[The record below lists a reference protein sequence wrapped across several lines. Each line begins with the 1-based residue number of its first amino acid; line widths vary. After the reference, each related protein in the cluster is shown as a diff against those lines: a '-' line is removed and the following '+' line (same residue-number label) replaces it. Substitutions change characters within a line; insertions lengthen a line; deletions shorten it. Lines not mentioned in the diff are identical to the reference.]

1 MVEKI
6 GQIMG
11 RHSIHKK
18 PMTATEYQR
27 RWRAKKRRK
36 AIWSGGDDATA
47 RRPTPKRTDK
57 DFWPTPTELQRALV
71 RYVLPLLPVGLV
83 WEPAAGDG
91 ALADAL
97 AESGRDLV
105 LSDIDP
111 QRSGILR
118 RDFLKDD
125 PPAGTKGSI
134 LITNPPFIEEVF
146 NGFCDL
152 ALQMLD
158 TGHLQAVVLLARA
171 DKLGAQG
178 RAKMLNLRK
187 VSGCPP
193 RPGGLFLDLRSPP
206 AHPCRSIQPDTA
218 FPEGLSGVFPRV
230 GRARGGGTTRHESL
244 ISTGSPAS
252 RMGIG

>member
-47 RRPTPKRTDK
+47 RRPTPKRADK
-57 DFWPTPTELQRALV
+57 DFWPTPPELQRALV
-71 RYVLPLLPVGLV
+71 RYVLPLLPVGPV

-97 AESGRDLV
+97 AESGRNLI

-125 PPAGTKGSI
+125 PPAGTQGSI

-146 NGFCDL
+146 NGFCDR

-158 TGHLQAVVLLARA
+158 SGHLQAVVLLARA

-178 RAKMLNLRK
+178 RAAILNRATHVLTVTARTRWLRG
-187 VSGCPP
+187 SGGAEKSP
-193 RPGGLFLDLRSPP
+193 RWWFVWITWL
-206 AHPCRSIQPDTA
+206 
-218 FPEGLSGVFPRV
+218 PEGGPP
-230 GRARGGGTTRHESL
+230 TTRWINRADL
-244 ISTGSPAS
+244 A
-252 RMGIG
+252 